1 MEIMNVAI
9 FTRDAHR
16 MAGTPAVVLLAAFPY
31 DHRMWEGVA
40 RRFEGVPVI
49 AIDPPGFGRSPVPLD
64 PPSLEIYADYVAQA
78 VRAEG
83 AEKVLVC
90 RNSMGGYTAQA
101 MIERHPRLVGGVVL
115 VGTKADIDTAAAR
128 AARTEMAVGA
138 LVGRAQEQ
146 LVKSIPTMLAKETL
160 TDFPKIPQ
168 LMEKWINEAPGEA
181 ISWAQRALA
190 ARPGRLET
198 LGRAQIPAMV
208 VRGEQDQNSTPAQAE
223 AMAKALGTRVVSVP
237 RAGHLVPLEAPSA
250 VARAVMSVYRRMS

>member
-1 MEIMNVAI
+1 
-9 FTRDAHR
+9 
-16 MAGTPAVVLLAAFPY
+16 
-31 DHRMWEGVA
+31 
-40 RRFEGVPVI
+40 
-49 AIDPPGFGRSPVPLD
+49 
-64 PPSLEIYADYVAQA
+64 
-78 VRAEG
+78 
-83 AEKVLVC
+83 
-90 RNSMGGYTAQA
+90 
-101 MIERHPRLVGGVVL
+101 
-115 VGTKADIDTAAAR
+115 
-128 AARTEMAVGA
+128 
-138 LVGRAQEQ
+138 
-146 LVKSIPTMLAKETL
+146 MLAKETL

-208 VRGEQDQNSTPAQAE
+208 VRGEQDQNSTAAQAE